1 MVSKYDFRKPS
12 KYSRS
17 HIAGIRKVFETYCKV
32 GSKFLETYFRTFVN
46 IEIAGI
52 REVSYDTYI
61 ENADELAVISI
72 VDVPELQGKMVLE
85 INTDLALA
93 MIEKSLGGAG
103 ELGKEKRELTD
114 IENIIMTDITDSLLQ
129 SLKESW
135 QQISD
140 INPVIYKMYNT
151 NKIDAVT
158 TLNDTAAIVTLEVNM
173 GTSVGKIN
181 FCFPYQTM
189 KNIINKLDVK
199 ALFYYVEKETTE
211 EMKESL
217 EERVEVAK
225 VPITAIL
232 GEASL
237 SVEDLMEL
245 QTGDVITLDT
255 MRDSDF
261 PVYVGHL
268 KRFRA
273 KPGIK
278 NKKKAIQ
285 ITEIVREDEI

>member
-1 MVSKYDFRKPS
+1 
-12 KYSRS
+12 
-17 HIAGIRKVFETYCKV
+17 
-32 GSKFLETYFRTFVN
+32 
-46 IEIAGI
+46 
-52 REVSYDTYI
+52 
-61 ENADELAVISI
+61 
-72 VDVPELQGKMVLE
+72 
-85 INTDLALA
+85 
-93 MIEKSLGGAG
+93 
-103 ELGKEKRELTD
+103 
-114 IENIIMTDITDSLLQ
+114 
-129 SLKESW
+129 
-135 QQISD
+135 
-140 INPVIYKMYNT
+140 
-151 NKIDAVT
+151 
-158 TLNDTAAIVTLEVNM
+158 
-173 GTSVGKIN
+173 
-181 FCFPYQTM
+181 
-189 KNIINKLDVK
+189 
-199 ALFYYVEKETTE
+199 
-211 EMKESL
+211 MKESL

-278 NKKKAIQ
+278 NKRKAIQ